1 MSRGFALSI
10 VKPRSIALFHESG
23 GSASGGSLTAASK
36 PLSTPASSSPASG
49 GGAVAVNGALAA
61 ALEGVHVYVHG
72 GVSQLSGNTRGAI
85 GVVDAEYAD
94 MDGDEVS
101 GCV

>member
-1 MSRGFALSI
+1 
-10 VKPRSIALFHESG
+10 
-23 GSASGGSLTAASK
+23 
-36 PLSTPASSSPASG
+36 
-49 GGAVAVNGALAA
+49 VAVNGALAA